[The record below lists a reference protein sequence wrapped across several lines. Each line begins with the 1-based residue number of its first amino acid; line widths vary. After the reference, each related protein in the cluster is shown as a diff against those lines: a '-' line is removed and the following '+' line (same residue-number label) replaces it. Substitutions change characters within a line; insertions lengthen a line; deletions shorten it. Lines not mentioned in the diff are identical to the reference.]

1 MANILAPLRDAHAT
15 RDLARRA
22 KRLGQNLRPGADQTR
37 LIRYAEELEEQAA
50 WLEADASEPL
60 PFPIAPIPQM
70 QKQIR
75 QQQQLGSSEV
85 NGSTSAKP
93 KS

>member
-1 MANILAPLRDAHAT
+1 MANILAPLRDAQAT

-22 KRLGQNLRPGADQTR
+22 KRLGQNLPPGTDQTR

-50 WLEADASEPL
+50 WLEADPSEPL
-60 PFPIAPIPQM
+60 PFPIAPILQV
-70 QKQIR
+70 QKQVQ
-75 QQQQLGSSEV
+75 QQQQLGSLEV